1 MADENTKL
9 VEAVDQLALEMM
21 MVEPG
26 DLMALGSL
34 LRELEPIENMSTE
47 FDLASVHALSQAC
60 TKLVEKAILNELKDA
75 QKGLALL
82 GKGIE
87 LIQKHLSNPIESQS
101 LPDNQS
107 FWKEMESLGG
117 VSVAK
122 PDGSKETSSA
132 ETSKTGALDLSKD
145 GEVYSDFISEAME
158 HLEAIELSIISLEQS
173 PHDKEHINTVFRA
186 FHTIKGVSGFLNL
199 QKINKFSH
207 AVETLLDE
215 ARNDKLSITNET
227 TDFILEAVDLLKNMI
242 SDLKGPAQPDP
253 DRFDIEPYLAKIKRL
268 QEGERFEE
276 DHSGAKPVGADE
288 REKAK
293 QTSREIPSTG
303 ATASAASR
311 KAVDP
316 LREQK
321 KGGSAFTEAF
331 VKVDTQKLDNLIDMV
346 GELVIAQALVQ
357 QNPVFSVIN
366 DQKLSRDIAQL
377 KRITTELQRA
387 SMSLRMIPVRQTFQK
402 MVRVVRD
409 LCNRSGKRADLVLSG
424 EDTEIDRGMVDA
436 LYDPLVHMMRNAVD
450 HGIETPEKRE
460 ERAKSGTGRI
470 DLRAYQ
476 KGGHIVI
483 EIEDDG
489 QGLDR
494 AKILQKAKEKGLISS
509 DTVPTE
515 HQIDNL
521 IFEPGFS
528 TADTVTD
535 VSGRGVGMDVVKQAF
550 EKLKGKVEIFSIEGK
565 GCQFVML
572 VPLTLAI
579 VDGIRVRVGEE
590 QYIIPAVFIK
600 ETLRPS
606 QKDIMKIHDKEEVV
620 RVRNSLLPIVRLHN
634 LFGVAPQKKDP
645 WEALIVVTECN
656 GQQKGLMI
664 DDLIGKQEVVI
675 KNLGETLRAVK
686 GLSGAT
692 ILGDGRVGLILDV
705 HGIFEIAQAA

>member
-1 MADENTKL
+1 MDDNATKL
-9 VEAVDQLALEMM
+9 AEAVDQLALQ
-21 MVEPG
+21 MVMIEPD

-34 LRELEPIENMSTE
+34 LRDFESIEKISLESDFGPIVAVSG
-47 FDLASVHALSQAC
+47 ALK
-60 TKLVEKAILNELKDA
+60 KLVEKAILNELKDV
-75 QKGLALL
+75 QKGFDLL
-82 GKGIE
+82 GRGIE
-87 LIQKHLSNPIESQS
+87 LLQKYLSEPNESQS
-101 LPDNQS
+101 PADRDS
-107 FWKEMESLGG
+107 FWKEMESLEGIG
-117 VSVAK
+117 K
-122 PDGSKETSSA
+122 PAGFEAAPATESSSRETFNLTEDGQ
-132 ETSKTGALDLSKD
+132 
-145 GEVYSDFISEAME
+145 VYTDFISEAME

-215 ARNDKLSITNET
+215 ARNDRLAITNET
-227 TDFILEAVDLLKNMI
+227 IDFILEAVDLLKNMI
-242 SDLKGPAQPDP
+242 SDLKGPGRPDP
-253 DRFDIEPYLAKIKRL
+253 SRFDIESHLAKIKRL
-268 QEGERFEE
+268 LEGISLDEPIAGKQPLEGIVSTKVAVSGE
-276 DHSGAKPVGADE
+276 DLSTTP
-288 REKAK
+288 K
-293 QTSREIPSTG
+293 Q
-303 ATASAASR
+303 
-311 KAVDP
+311 AVDA
-316 LREQK
+316 LREQRR
-321 KGGSAFTEAF
+321 GDSTGSGAT

-346 GELVIAQALVQ
+346 GELVIAQSLVQ
-357 QNPVFSVIN
+357 QNPVFSTIN
-366 DQKLSRDIAQL
+366 DQKLSRDISQL
-377 KRITTELQRA
+377 KRITTELQKT

-409 LCNRSGKRADLVLSG
+409 LCSKSGKKAELVLSG
-424 EDTEIDRGMVDA
+424 EETEIDRGMVDA

-450 HGIETPEKRE
+450 HGIEAPAKRI
-460 ERAKSGTGRI
+460 ERGKAETGRV

-494 AKILQKAKEKGLISS
+494 ARILHKAREKGLVSN
-509 DTVPTE
+509 DNGLGE

-528 TADTVTD
+528 TAEKVTD

-550 EKLKGKVEIFSIEGK
+550 EKLKGKVEIFSTEGA
-565 GCQFVML
+565 GCRFVML

-579 VDGIRVRVGEE
+579 VDGIQVRVGEE

-600 ETLRPS
+600 ETLRPA
-606 QKDIMKIHDKEEVV
+606 QEDIVKIHNKEEVV

-634 LFGVAPQKKDP
+634 LFRVVPQKKNP
-645 WEALIVVTECN
+645 WEALIVVAECN

-675 KNLGETLRAVK
+675 KNLGETLESVK

-705 HGIFEIAQAA
+705 HGVFEIATAA